1 VALWRSQ
8 EFEAQR
14 MAKSPYRPF
23 TPKPEQMALMPSIS
37 GNSINGMAESTYRR
51 ATPIYWHDPESLHH
65 GELQKWFYTQNPDN
79 EAINEARAVRAKI
92 LDIEVPAV
100 NGTAVQQSAEEW
112 TEELTAFAK
121 NIDCELFGITALNPD
136 WTYEDAGLTQK
147 WVIMIGVAHDYE
159 QIKTA
164 PDGTAGAEVIKQ
176 YGRGSKA
183 VKDIS
188 TWIRNRGW
196 DADYHGGP
204 MAGPLLLIPHAI
216 ECGFGELGKH
226 GSIINEEYGSSFRLA
241 AVVTDIPLIATQKSF
256 YNVDD
261 FCDRC
266 QVCANACPPEAIM
279 PEKVMVR
286 GELKWY
292 VDFDKCIP
300 FFNENSG
307 CAICI
312 SACPWSIPGR
322 GPKIVQQLLRR
333 ADRSR

>member
-1 VALWRSQ
+1 
-8 EFEAQR
+8 

-23 TPKPEQMALMPSIS
+23 HPNPEQIALMPSVS
-37 GNSINGMAESTYRR
+37 GNTINGLGETPFRR
-51 ATPIYWHDPESLHH
+51 AAPIYWHEPETLHH

-79 EAINEARAVRAKI
+79 EAINKARAVRSTI
-92 LDIEVPAV
+92 LDVEVPPV
-100 NGTAVQQSAEEW
+100 SGPPLQQSAEKW
-112 TEELTAFAK
+112 TQNLAEFVES
-121 NIDCELFGITALNPD
+121 IDCELFGITALNPD
-136 WTYEDAGLTQK
+136 WTYEGAGLRQN
-147 WVIMIGVAHDYE
+147 WVIMVGVAHDYE
-159 QIKTA
+159 QIRKA
-164 PDGTAGAEVIKQ
+164 PEMTAGAEVIKQ

-183 VKDIS
+183 VKDIAG
-188 TWIRNRGW
+188 WIHDRGW
-196 DADYHGGP
+196 DADCHGGP

-226 GSIINEEYGSSFRLA
+226 GSIINREYGSSFRLA
-241 AVVTDIPLIATQKSF
+241 AVVTDIPLMPTPKAT

-261 FCDRC
+261 FCERC
-266 QVCANACPPEAIM
+266 QVCANACPPEAIL

-286 GELKWY
+286 GNTKWY

-312 SACPWSIPGR
+312 AACPWSIPGR

-333 ADRSR
+333 AARSAR

>member
-1 VALWRSQ
+1 
-8 EFEAQR
+8 

-23 TPKPEQMALMPSIS
+23 TPKPEQVALMPAIS
-37 GNSINGMAESTYRR
+37 GNTINGMTESSYRR
-51 ATPIYWHDPESLHH
+51 ATPIYWHDPASLHH

-79 EAINEARAVRAKI
+79 EAINKARAVRAEI
-92 LDIEVPAV
+92 LHIEVPAV
-100 NGTAVQQSAEEW
+100 NGTPVQQSAEKW
-112 TEELTAFAK
+112 TEELTAFAE
-121 NIDCELFGITALNPD
+121 NVDCELFGITALNPD
-136 WTYEDAGLTQK
+136 WTYEGAGLTQK
-147 WVIMIGVAHDYE
+147 WVIMVGVAHDYE

-183 VKDIS
+183 VKDIA
-188 TWIRNRGW
+188 TWIRNKGW
-196 DADYHGGP
+196 DADHHGGP

-266 QVCANACPPEAIM
+266 QVCADACPPEAIM

-292 VDFDKCIP
+292 VDFDQCIP

-312 SACPWSIPGR
+312 AVCPWSTPGR

-333 ADRSR
+333 AARSA